1 MGQLSIFWANLTTF
15 SMEAL
20 DAAMAEDGT
29 ALPAAADLVHTCFDP
44 PDGQGRGV
52 GGWSFDCEATLT
64 DSQVLEFCRAGF
76 LIIPAA
82 VPPECRRSTSGPSAT
97 SRGAGLPHR
106 SQCRR

>member
-1 MGQLSIFWANLTTF
+1 
-15 SMEAL
+15 
-20 DAAMAEDGT
+20 MAEDGA

-82 VPPECRRSTSGPSAT
+82 VPPEINQRAIDYLEG
-97 SRGAGLPHR
+97 RGATAPIAVPEVALNVAVILTYP
-106 SQCRR
+106 CIFY